1 MKTNQL
7 FKKYYRI
14 LNEQEPADAAAPPGP
29 AEAPP
34 TELPPAVEEP
44 PAIKPMDTNEKIV
57 IKILTNAFI
66 FNKNRFDE
74 NKRNYINKKLVE
86 IQNAVNVPVA
96 KIIDEIKKIIN
107 LDKSLYIE
115 SKTIRLLNKY
125 KLMLEQPADATEPQT
140 DNATQDSS
148 TDKQPAAPTEVINS
162 LNLAEVFPEY
172 KELIIEALNHVPNPE
187 EIITLRT
194 VVKEFGETD
203 PEKIVIAIKD
213 LLNLSED
220 TRLSDDQIERERNST
235 QTIDDDSIEQY
246 LANA

>member
-1 MKTNQL
+1 MKVNQL

-14 LNEQEPADAAAPPGP
+14 LNEQEPGDPAEITPPPEAAP
-29 AEAPP
+29 AE
-34 TELPPAVEEP
+34 

-66 FNKNRFDE
+66 FDKTRFDE
-74 NKRNYINKKLVE
+74 NKRKYIDNKLVE
-86 IQNAVNVPVA
+86 IQNAINVPVA
-96 KIIDEIKKIIN
+96 GIVDEIKKIIN

-115 SKTIRLLNKY
+115 SKTLKLLSKY
-125 KLMLEQPADATEPQT
+125 NLMLEQPADATEPQPGT
-140 DNATQDSS
+140 ETGNPSS
-148 TDKQPAAPTEVINS
+148 EQPTAPTEVINS
-162 LNLAEVFPEY
+162 LNLAEIFPQY
-172 KELIIEALNHVPNPE
+172 KELIIEALNHVPDPE

-194 VVKEFGETD
+194 VVSEFGETD

-220 TRLSDDQIERERNST
+220 TSLSTDQEERRRKNTGS
-235 QTIDDDSIEQY
+235 IDDDSIEQY